1 MRGSSIRR
9 IRCGILWP
17 AACSIQSMLYLNS
30 DLDDN
35 ICYFPSEI
43 FNIKRKVVMADQQ
56 GYGLLKGKKG
66 LIFGALDE
74 RSIAWRI
81 ALACQR
87 EGAEFALSN
96 APVALRMGAL
106 DALAEETGASVIPC
120 DVSKEDEVQELMQKV
135 KEEYGK
141 IDFIL
146 HAIGMSPNVRKNKT
160 YQGLNYHWYKQ
171 TLDISAIS
179 LHKVLHFA
187 EEEGVLNDGGSVVA
201 LSYIGAQRI
210 FSKYSDMND
219 AKALLESIARNY
231 GSRLADRGI
240 RVNTVS
246 QAPTKTS
253 AGSGIK
259 GFDGM
264 YTFAEKLAPMGN
276 PSADDCADY
285 CVTLFSDLTRKVTMQ
300 NLYHDGGFV
309 TAGINEDMINDLAT
323 LYADED

>member
-1 MRGSSIRR
+1 MT
-9 IRCGILWP
+9 
-17 AACSIQSMLYLNS
+17 
-30 DLDDN
+30 
-35 ICYFPSEI
+35 ET
-43 FNIKRKVVMADQQ
+43 

-66 LIFGALDE
+66 IIFGALDE

-81 ALACQR
+81 ALACKR
-87 EGAEFALSN
+87 EGADFVLSN
-96 APVALRMGAL
+96 APIALRLGTL
-106 DALAEETGASVIPC
+106 DALGEETEAPIIPC
-120 DVSKEDEVQELMQKV
+120 DVTNDDEIEELMNQT
-135 KEEYGK
+135 KEHLGGV
-141 IDFIL
+141 DFIL
-146 HAIGMSPNVRKNKT
+146 HAIGMSPNVRKKKEYT
-160 YQGLNYHWYKQ
+160 DLNYNWLHQ

-179 LHKVLHFA
+179 LHRVLQHA
-187 EEEGVLNDGGSVVA
+187 EKADILNDGGSVVA

-231 GSRLADRGI
+231 GSRLAKRGI

-253 AGSGIK
+253 AGTGIK

-264 YTFAEKLAPMGN
+264 YTFADKIAPLGN
-276 PSADDCADY
+276 PTADECADY

-309 TAGINEDMINDLAT
+309 TSGISEEMIDGLVKLYGND
-323 LYADED
+323 E

>member
-1 MRGSSIRR
+1 MS
-9 IRCGILWP
+9 
-17 AACSIQSMLYLNS
+17 Q
-30 DLDDN
+30 
-35 ICYFPSEI
+35 E
-43 FNIKRKVVMADQQ
+43 K

-66 LIFGALDE
+66 IIFGALDE

-81 ALACQR
+81 ALACKR
-87 EGAEFALSN
+87 EGADFVLSN
-96 APVALRMGAL
+96 APVALRLGTL
-106 DALAEETGASVIPC
+106 DALSEKTNAKIIPC
-120 DVSKEDEVQELMQKV
+120 DVSSEEDVEKLMEETKKELGGV
-135 KEEYGK
+135 
-141 IDFIL
+141 DFIL
-146 HAIGMSPNVRKNKT
+146 HAIGMSPNVRKKKE
-160 YQGLNYHWYKQ
+160 YKDLNYQWLNQ

-179 LHKVLHFA
+179 LHKVLNYA
-187 EEEGVLNDGGSVVA
+187 EKTDVINDGASVVA

-259 GFDGM
+259 GFDSM
-264 YTFAEKLAPMGN
+264 YTFADKIAPLGN
-276 PSADDCADY
+276 PTADECADY

-309 TAGINEDMINDLAT
+309 TSGISEGMIDGLVK
-323 LYADED
+323 LYADEE

>member
-1 MRGSSIRR
+1 M
-9 IRCGILWP
+9 
-17 AACSIQSMLYLNS
+17 
-30 DLDDN
+30 
-35 ICYFPSEI
+35 SEE
-43 FNIKRKVVMADQQ
+43 K

-66 LIFGALDE
+66 IIFGALDD

-81 ALACQR
+81 ALACKR
-87 EGAEFALSN
+87 EGADFVLSN
-96 APVALRMGAL
+96 APIALRLGAL
-106 DALAEETGASVIPC
+106 NALSEETGAPIFPC
-120 DVSKEDEVQELMQKV
+120 DVSNDDDVAKLMTQTKEALGSV
-135 KEEYGK
+135 
-141 IDFIL
+141 DFIL
-146 HAIGMSPNVRKNKT
+146 HAIGMSPNIRKKKDYND
-160 YQGLNYHWYKQ
+160 LNYAWLNQ

-179 LHKVLHFA
+179 LHRVLNHA
-187 EEEGVLNDGGSVVA
+187 EKAEILNDGGSVVA

-231 GSRLADRGI
+231 GSRLAKRGI

-253 AGSGIK
+253 AGTGIK

-264 YTFAEKLAPMGN
+264 YTFADMIAPLGN
-276 PSADDCADY
+276 PTADECADY

-309 TAGINEDMINDLAT
+309 TSGISEEMIEGLNE
-323 LYADED
+323 LYGSKEE

>member
-1 MRGSSIRR
+1 MST
-9 IRCGILWP
+9 
-17 AACSIQSMLYLNS
+17 
-30 DLDDN
+30 
-35 ICYFPSEI
+35 
-43 FNIKRKVVMADQQ
+43 Q

-74 RSIAWRI
+74 RSLAWRV
-81 ALACQR
+81 ALACHR
-87 EGAEFALSN
+87 EGAEFVLSN
-96 APVALRMGAL
+96 APIALRLGQL
-106 DALAEETGASVIPC
+106 NGLSEQTGAPIIPC
-120 DVSKEDEVQELMQKV
+120 DVSKDDEVQSLMEQV
-135 KEEYGK
+135 KEHTGG

-146 HAIGMSPNVRKNKT
+146 HAIGMSPNIRKSKEYT
-160 YQGLNYHWYKQ
+160 DLNYAWFQQ

-179 LHKVLHFA
+179 LHRVLHFA
-187 EEEGVLNDGGSVVA
+187 TTGEGSVLNDGGSVIA

-231 GSRLADRGI
+231 GSRLGHRGI

-246 QAPTKTS
+246 QAPTITS

-264 YTFAEKLAPMGN
+264 YTFAEKLSPLGN

-285 CVTLFSDLTRKVTMQ
+285 CVSLFSDLTRKVTMQ
-300 NLYHDGGFV
+300 NLFHDGGFSSNGV
-309 TAGINEDMINDLAT
+309 SEEMIADLAK
-323 LYADED
+323 LYADDK

>member
-1 MRGSSIRR
+1 M
-9 IRCGILWP
+9 
-17 AACSIQSMLYLNS
+17 S
-30 DLDDN
+30 DKN
-35 ICYFPSEI
+35 
-43 FNIKRKVVMADQQ
+43 

-66 LIFGALDE
+66 IIFGALDE

-87 EGAEFALSN
+87 EGAEFVLSN
-96 APVALRMGAL
+96 APIALRLGTL
-106 DALAEETGASVIPC
+106 DELSEKTGAKIIPC
-120 DVSKEDEVQELMQKV
+120 DVSDEKEVEKMMQEV
-135 KEEYGK
+135 KEEIGGV
-141 IDFIL
+141 DFIL
-146 HAIGMSPNVRKNKT
+146 HAIGMSPNVRKKKEYT
-160 YQGLNYHWYKQ
+160 DLNYNWYSQ
-171 TLDISAIS
+171 TLDISAVS
-179 LHKVLHFA
+179 LHKVLHYA
-187 EEEGVLNDGGSVVA
+187 DEAGILNDRGSVVA

-231 GSRLADRGI
+231 GSRLAERGI

-259 GFDGM
+259 GFDSM
-264 YTFAEKLAPMGN
+264 YTFAEKIAPLGN
-276 PSADDCADY
+276 PTADECADY

-309 TAGINEDMINDLAT
+309 TAGISEEMIDGLT
-323 LYADED
+323 KLYADEE

>member
-1 MRGSSIRR
+1 
-9 IRCGILWP
+9 
-17 AACSIQSMLYLNS
+17 
-30 DLDDN
+30 
-35 ICYFPSEI
+35 
-43 FNIKRKVVMADQQ
+43 MADQQ

-66 LIFGALDE
+66 IIFGALDE

-96 APVALRMGAL
+96 APVALRFGDL
-106 DALAEETGASVIPC
+106 DELAEETGSSIYPC
-120 DVSKEDEVQELMQKV
+120 DVSEEEEVEELMQKV
-135 KEEYGK
+135 KDEYGK
-141 IDFIL
+141 IDFML
-146 HAIGMSPNVRKNKT
+146 HAIGMSPNVRKNKG
-160 YQGLNYHWYKQ
+160 YEELNYQWLQQ
-171 TLDISAIS
+171 TLDISAVS
-179 LHKVLHFA
+179 LHKVIRYA
-187 EEEGVLNDGGSVVA
+187 DEKDILNDRASILA

-240 RVNTVS
+240 RVNTIS

-264 YTFAEKLAPMGN
+264 YTFADKLAPLGN
-276 PSADDCADY
+276 PTADECADY

-309 TAGINEDMINDLAT
+309 TAGINEEMINDLAKM
-323 LYADED
+323 YADEEGEE

>member
-1 MRGSSIRR
+1 M
-9 IRCGILWP
+9 
-17 AACSIQSMLYLNS
+17 
-30 DLDDN
+30 
-35 ICYFPSEI
+35 SEE
-43 FNIKRKVVMADQQ
+43 K

-66 LIFGALDE
+66 IIFGALDD

-81 ALACQR
+81 ALACKR
-87 EGAEFALSN
+87 EGADFVLSN
-96 APVALRMGAL
+96 APIALRLGAL
-106 DALAEETGASVIPC
+106 NALSEETGAPIFPC
-120 DVSKEDEVQELMQKV
+120 DVSNDEDVEKLMAQTKEALGSV
-135 KEEYGK
+135 
-141 IDFIL
+141 DFIL
-146 HAIGMSPNVRKNKT
+146 HAIGMSPNIRKKKDYND
-160 YQGLNYHWYKQ
+160 LNYAWLNQ

-179 LHKVLHFA
+179 LHRVLNHA
-187 EEEGVLNDGGSVVA
+187 EKADILNDGGSVVA

-231 GSRLADRGI
+231 GSRLAKRGI

-253 AGSGIK
+253 AGTGIK

-264 YTFAEKLAPMGN
+264 YTFADMIAPLGN
-276 PSADDCADY
+276 PTADECADY

-309 TAGINEDMINDLAT
+309 TSGISEEMIEGLNE
-323 LYADED
+323 LYGNKEE

>member
-1 MRGSSIRR
+1 M
-9 IRCGILWP
+9 
-17 AACSIQSMLYLNS
+17 S
-30 DLDDN
+30 D
-35 ICYFPSEI
+35 
-43 FNIKRKVVMADQQ
+43 

-66 LIFGALDE
+66 IIFGALDE

-81 ALACQR
+81 ALACKR
-87 EGAEFALSN
+87 EGADFVLTN
-96 APVALRMGAL
+96 APVALRLGAL
-106 DALAEETGASVIPC
+106 DALGEETGAPIIPC
-120 DVSKEDEVQELMQKV
+120 DVTKDDEIIELMNKSKEHLGGGV
-135 KEEYGK
+135 
-141 IDFIL
+141 DFIL
-146 HAIGMSPNVRKNKT
+146 HAVGMSPNVRKKQEYT
-160 YQGLNYHWYKQ
+160 DLNYNWLQQ

-179 LHKVLHFA
+179 LHRVLHHA
-187 EEEGVLNDGGSVVA
+187 EKTETLNDGGSVVA

-231 GSRLADRGI
+231 GSRLAKRGI

-253 AGSGIK
+253 AGTGIK

-264 YTFAEKLAPMGN
+264 FTFAEKIAPMGN
-276 PSADDCADY
+276 PSADECADY

-309 TAGINEDMINDLAT
+309 TAGISEEMIDDLAK
-323 LYADED
+323 LYSDED

>member
-1 MRGSSIRR
+1 M
-9 IRCGILWP
+9 
-17 AACSIQSMLYLNS
+17 S
-30 DLDDN
+30 D
-35 ICYFPSEI
+35 
-43 FNIKRKVVMADQQ
+43 

-66 LIFGALDE
+66 IIFGALDE

-81 ALACQR
+81 ALACKR
-87 EGAEFALSN
+87 EGADFVLTN
-96 APVALRMGAL
+96 APVALRLGAL
-106 DALAEETGASVIPC
+106 DALGEETGAPIIPC
-120 DVSKEDEVQELMQKV
+120 DVTKDDEIQDLMTQTKEHLGGGV
-135 KEEYGK
+135 
-141 IDFIL
+141 DFIL
-146 HAIGMSPNVRKNKT
+146 HAVGMSPNVRKKKEYT
-160 YQGLNYHWYKQ
+160 ELNYHWLQQ

-179 LHKVLHFA
+179 LHRVLHHA
-187 EEEGVLNDGGSVVA
+187 DEMEMLNDGGSVVA

-231 GSRLADRGI
+231 GSRLAKRGI

-253 AGSGIK
+253 AGTGIK

-264 YTFAEKLAPMGN
+264 YTFADKIAPMGN
-276 PSADDCADY
+276 PSADECADY

-309 TAGINEDMINDLAT
+309 TAGISEEMIDDLAK
-323 LYADED
+323 LYSDED

>member
-1 MRGSSIRR
+1 M
-9 IRCGILWP
+9 P
-17 AACSIQSMLYLNS
+17 
-30 DLDDN
+30 
-35 ICYFPSEI
+35 EE
-43 FNIKRKVVMADQQ
+43 K

-66 LIFGALDE
+66 IIFGALDE

-81 ALACQR
+81 ALACKR
-87 EGAEFALSN
+87 EGADFVLSN
-96 APVALRMGAL
+96 APIALRLGTLNAL
-106 DALAEETGASVIPC
+106 SEATSAPIFPC
-120 DVSKEDEVQELMQKV
+120 DVSKEDDVEELMNKT
-135 KEEYGK
+135 KEELGRV
-141 IDFIL
+141 DFIL
-146 HAIGMSPNVRKNKT
+146 HAIGMSPNIRKKKEYND
-160 YQGLNYHWYKQ
+160 LNYNWLNQ

-179 LHKVLHFA
+179 LHKILNYA
-187 EEEGVLNDGGSVVA
+187 EKTDVLNDGASVVA

-231 GSRLADRGI
+231 GSRLATRGI

-253 AGSGIK
+253 AGTGIK

-264 YTFAEKLAPMGN
+264 YTFADKIAPLGN
-276 PSADDCADY
+276 PSADECADY

-309 TAGINEDMINDLAT
+309 TSGISEEMIEGLAK
-323 LYADED
+323 LYADEE

>member
-1 MRGSSIRR
+1 MT
-9 IRCGILWP
+9 
-17 AACSIQSMLYLNS
+17 
-30 DLDDN
+30 
-35 ICYFPSEI
+35 ET
-43 FNIKRKVVMADQQ
+43 

-66 LIFGALDE
+66 IIFGALDE

-81 ALACQR
+81 ALACKR
-87 EGAEFALSN
+87 EGADFVLSN
-96 APVALRMGAL
+96 APIALRLGTLNAL
-106 DALAEETGASVIPC
+106 SEETNAPIFPC
-120 DVSKEDEVQELMQKV
+120 DVSSEEEVEELMV
-135 KEEYGK
+135 KTREHFGGGV
-141 IDFIL
+141 DFIL
-146 HAIGMSPNVRKNKT
+146 HAIGMSPNIRKKKEYND
-160 YQGLNYHWYKQ
+160 LNYSWLNQ

-179 LHKVLHFA
+179 LHKILNYA
-187 EEEGVLNDGGSVVA
+187 EKKDMLNDGGSVVA

-231 GSRLADRGI
+231 GSRLAKRGI

-253 AGSGIK
+253 AGTGIK

-264 YTFAEKLAPMGN
+264 YTFADKIAPLGN
-276 PSADDCADY
+276 PDADECADY

-309 TAGINEDMINDLAT
+309 TSGISEEMIDGLLK
-323 LYADED
+323 LYGGEE

>member
-1 MRGSSIRR
+1 MSQEKG
-9 IRCGILWP
+9 
-17 AACSIQSMLYLNS
+17 
-30 DLDDN
+30 
-35 ICYFPSEI
+35 F
-43 FNIKRKVVMADQQ
+43 
-56 GYGLLKGKKG
+56 GLLKGKKG
-66 LIFGALDE
+66 IIFGALDE

-81 ALACQR
+81 ALACKR
-87 EGAEFALSN
+87 EGADFVLTN
-96 APVALRMGAL
+96 APVALRLGTLNAL
-106 DALAEETGASVIPC
+106 GEETNAPIIPC
-120 DVSKEDEVQELMQKV
+120 DVTSEEDVEALMNKT
-135 KEEYGK
+135 KEELGS

-146 HAIGMSPNVRKNKT
+146 HAVGMSPNVRKKKD
-160 YQGLNYHWYKQ
+160 YKELNYNWFQQ

-179 LHKVLHFA
+179 LHKVLRYA
-187 EEEGVLNDGGSVVA
+187 DKSGILNNGASVVA

-259 GFDGM
+259 GFDSM
-264 YTFAEKLAPMGN
+264 YTFAEKIAPLGN
-276 PSADDCADY
+276 PTADECADY

-309 TAGINEDMINDLAT
+309 TSGISEEMIDGLVK
-323 LYADED
+323 LYADEE

>member
-1 MRGSSIRR
+1 MT
-9 IRCGILWP
+9 
-17 AACSIQSMLYLNS
+17 NT
-30 DLDDN
+30 
-35 ICYFPSEI
+35 
-43 FNIKRKVVMADQQ
+43 

-66 LIFGALDE
+66 IIFGALDE

-81 ALACQR
+81 ALACKR
-87 EGAEFALSN
+87 EGADFVLSN
-96 APVALRMGAL
+96 APIALRLGAL
-106 DALAEETGASVIPC
+106 NALSEETGAKIIPC
-120 DVSKEDEVQELMQKV
+120 DVSSDDEVQELMNQTR
-135 KEEYGK
+135 EELGSV
-141 IDFIL
+141 DFIL
-146 HAIGMSPNVRKNKT
+146 HAIGMSPNIRKKKEYND
-160 YQGLNYHWYKQ
+160 LNYNWFSQ

-179 LHKVLHFA
+179 LHRILNHA
-187 EEEGVLNDGGSVVA
+187 EKANMLNDGGSVVA

-253 AGSGIK
+253 AGTGIK

-264 YTFAEKLAPMGN
+264 YTFADKIAPMGN
-276 PSADDCADY
+276 PTADECADY

-309 TAGINEDMINDLAT
+309 TSGISEEMIDALLK
-323 LYADED
+323 LYADEE

>member
-1 MRGSSIRR
+1 M
-9 IRCGILWP
+9 
-17 AACSIQSMLYLNS
+17 
-30 DLDDN
+30 
-35 ICYFPSEI
+35 SEE
-43 FNIKRKVVMADQQ
+43 K

-66 LIFGALDE
+66 IIFGALDD

-81 ALACQR
+81 ALACKR
-87 EGAEFALSN
+87 EGADFVLSN
-96 APVALRMGAL
+96 APIALRLGAL
-106 DALAEETGASVIPC
+106 NALSEETGSPIFPC
-120 DVSKEDEVQELMQKV
+120 DVSSDEDVEKLMTQTKEALGSV
-135 KEEYGK
+135 
-141 IDFIL
+141 DFIL
-146 HAIGMSPNVRKNKT
+146 HAIGMSPNIRKKKEYND
-160 YQGLNYHWYKQ
+160 LNYAWLNQ

-179 LHKVLHFA
+179 LHRVLNHA
-187 EEEGVLNDGGSVVA
+187 EKAEILNDGGSVIA

-231 GSRLADRGI
+231 GSRLAKRGI

-253 AGSGIK
+253 AGTGIK

-264 YTFAEKLAPMGN
+264 YTFADMIAPLGN
-276 PSADDCADY
+276 PSADECADY

-309 TAGINEDMINDLAT
+309 TAGISEEMIDGLNA
-323 LYADED
+323 LYGDKEE

>member
-1 MRGSSIRR
+1 
-9 IRCGILWP
+9 
-17 AACSIQSMLYLNS
+17 
-30 DLDDN
+30 
-35 ICYFPSEI
+35 
-43 FNIKRKVVMADQQ
+43 MADQQ

-66 LIFGALDE
+66 IIFGALDK

-96 APVALRMGAL
+96 APVALRLGAL
-106 DALAEETGASVIPC
+106 DDLAEKTGASVYPC
-120 DVSKEDEVQELMQKV
+120 DVSKEDEVEELMQKV
-135 KEEYGK
+135 KDEYGK
-141 IDFIL
+141 IDFML
-146 HAIGMSPNVRKNKT
+146 HAIGMSPNIRKNKE
-160 YQGLNYHWYKQ
+160 YKELNYHWYQQ
-171 TLDISAIS
+171 TLDISAVS
-179 LHKVLHFA
+179 LHKILHFA
-187 EEEGVLNDGGSVVA
+187 EKKEILNDGASIVA

-231 GSRLADRGI
+231 ASRLADRGI

-246 QAPTKTS
+246 QAPTQTS

-264 YTFAEKLAPMGN
+264 YTFADKLAPMGN
-276 PSADDCADY
+276 PTADECADY

-309 TAGINEDMINDLAT
+309 NAGVNEEMINGLAK
-323 LYADED
+323 LYGETED